1 MSELYRERDFCF
13 YRAFVGSTSWFIY
26 CTEKS
31 VFLAIG
37 SSIETHVIDSNAGF
51 ANKRPGVY
59 NNVRGYQ
66 KYVGGAGARELRRV
80 IKERSETE

>member
-37 SSIETHVIDSNAGF
+37 SSIETHVIDSSAGF

-59 NNVRGYQ
+59 NRVEEKCQRIS
-66 KYVGGAGARELRRV
+66 KICRRS
-80 IKERSETE
+80 RSQRVTTCY